1 MSCLGNIRL
10 TVFFALSIILVK
22 AADSERLLRDKDTIL
37 YSDMHRIVEPL
48 KGLSVNLKSDRF

>member
-22 AADSERLLRDKDTIL
+22 ADDSERLLRGKDTIL
-37 YSDMHRIVEPL
+37 CSDMHRIVEPL